1 MIRPLD
7 LMEPEET
14 VGNLWHD
21 WASRMASTE
30 GYRDCAVPLEAV
42 RVSLAVLFRALGGAG
57 GVEIGAA
64 PATASRHRRGTLRTI
79 GDTRQLEHLAS
90 FDGERLRLPPVM
102 DVFPA
107 ADLNR
112 AAYLW
117 LAAMAACGETLP
129 ATDPSSDPLVE
140 DLQHLVAMQAVT
152 ARVLEAC
159 PGLVSLH
166 EALRAH
172 LLETRISHAT
182 GSTEALVE
190 DLTRWHLGDPT
201 LPGAP
206 AGDLMRRFQAGTLQ
220 APRGYAPPAPVPIWL
235 RLERSEPGKA
245 AADPEAGTAPPGL
258 ATTTRKVGIR
268 EDREE
273 ANRKDSFIIHRFEA
287 ILSWVESMN
296 LNRSV
301 DDDDQDNAQKAA
313 EDQDHITLSQNN
325 RRAATRLRLHLD
337 LAPQDADHE
346 RLSDHSTYSEWNHR
360 ARAYLPDHCRV
371 LEAEASADAEQGIVA
386 DPRLVARVRRQFETL
401 HPRRILRPRQIEGA
415 ELDLDALIAAQVS
428 LRATGSGSDRIYQSL
443 RVTERDLSVAVL
455 MDCSRSTEAVIGE
468 RSVIDTAREALV
480 ALAGGI
486 DAAGDRFGIWG
497 FSSLRRDRV
506 FLTRCKQFDAP
517 MSTTVTARIGNLRP
531 GHYTRLG
538 AAVRHV
544 SAQLAKE
551 TATRKLLLVLT
562 DGKPNDLDHYE
573 GVYGIED
580 SRMAVREARMQGQA
594 VHAIIIDADGQD
606 WFARIFNRA
615 GFTLLPDPA
624 RLTRALPDIYRSLIQ
639 ET

>member
-21 WASRMASTE
+21 WASRMASSE

-57 GVEIGAA
+57 GVEIGASA
-64 PATASRHRRGTLRTI
+64 ATASRHRRGTLHTI
-79 GDTRQLEHLAS
+79 GDTRQLEYLAS
-90 FDGERLRLPPVM
+90 FDGDRLRLPPVM

-117 LAAMAACGETLP
+117 LAAMAACGEILP
-129 ATDPSSDPLVE
+129 PSGASTDPLAE
-140 DLQHLVAMQAVT
+140 DLRHLLAMQAAT
-152 ARVLEAC
+152 ARVLAAC

-166 EALRAH
+166 VALRAH
-172 LLETRISHAT
+172 LLETRVSHAT
-182 GSTEALVE
+182 GSTETLVE
-190 DLTRWHLGDPT
+190 ELTRWHLGDPG

-206 AGDLMRRFQAGTLQ
+206 AGDLMRRYRAGMLQ
-220 APRGYAPPAPVPIWL
+220 APRGYAPPVPVPIWL
-235 RLERSEPGKA
+235 RLEPAQAGKA

-258 ATTTRKVGIR
+258 ATTTRKIGIR

-325 RRAATRLRLHLD
+325 MRAATRLRLHLD

-346 RLSDHSTYSEWNHR
+346 RLSDHSTYPEWNHR

-386 DPRLVARVRRQFETL
+386 DPRLVARVRRQFETP

-428 LRATGSGSDRIYQSL
+428 LRATGAGSDRIYQSL

-506 FLTRCKQFDAP
+506 FLTRCKRFDAA
-517 MSTTVTARIGNLRP
+517 MSAAVTARIGNLRP

-544 SAQLAKE
+544 SAQLATE
-551 TATRKLLLVLT
+551 AATRKLLLVLT

>member
-30 GYRDCAVPLEAV
+30 GYLDCAVPLEAV

-64 PATASRHRRGTLRTI
+64 AATASRHRRGVLRTI

-117 LAAMAACGETLP
+117 LAAMAACGDTLT
-129 ATDPSSDPLVE
+129 ASEPSIDPLAE
-140 DLQHLVAMQAVT
+140 DLRHLVAMQAVT

-159 PGLVSLH
+159 PGLESLH

-172 LLETRISHAT
+172 LVETRASHAH

-190 DLTRWHLGDPT
+190 ELTRWHLGDPAP
-201 LPGAP
+201 PGAP
-206 AGDLMRRFQAGTLQ
+206 ACDLMHRYRAGTLQ

-235 RLERSEPGKA
+235 RLERAAPGKA

-258 ATTTRKVGIR
+258 ATTTRKVGKR

-301 DDDDQDNAQKAA
+301 DDDDQDNAKKAA

-346 RLSDHSTYSEWNHR
+346 RLSEHSTYPEWNHR

-371 LEAEASADAEQGIVA
+371 LEVEAKADAEQGIVA
-386 DPRLVARVRRQFETL
+386 DPRLVTRVRRQFETL

-428 LRATGSGSDRIYQSL
+428 LRATGAGSDRIYQSL

-480 ALAGGI
+480 AFAGGI

-506 FLTRCKQFDAP
+506 FLTRCKHFDAP
-517 MSTTVTARIGNLRP
+517 MSAAVTARIGSLRP

-594 VHAIIIDADGQD
+594 AHAIIIDADGQD

>member
-1 MIRPLD
+1 MISPLD

-57 GVEIGAA
+57 GVEIDAA
-64 PATASRHRRGTLRTI
+64 PATAARHRLGALRTI
-79 GDTRQLEHLAS
+79 GDSRQLEHTAS

-102 DVFPA
+102 DMFPA
-107 ADLNR
+107 RDLNR

-117 LAAMAACGETLP
+117 LAAMAACGDGLTDAEVP
-129 ATDPSSDPLVE
+129 ADPLAADVH
-140 DLQHLVAMQAVT
+140 HLVAMEAVT
-152 ARVLEAC
+152 ARVLKVC
-159 PGLVSLH
+159 PGLEGPH
-166 EALRAH
+166 AALRAS
-172 LLETRISHAT
+172 LLDSRESHANGGVET
-182 GSTEALVE
+182 LVE
-190 DLTRWHLGDPT
+190 ELICWHLGAPALLT
-201 LPGAP
+201 EP
-206 AGDLMRRFQAGTLQ
+206 AGDLMRRYRTGTLQ

-235 RLERSEPGKA
+235 RLERAAPGRA

-301 DDDDQDNAQKAA
+301 DDDDQDNASKAA

-346 RLSDHSTYSEWNHR
+346 RLAAPSTYPEWNHR
-360 ARAYLPDHCRV
+360 SGAFMPDHCRV
-371 LEAEASADAEQGIVA
+371 LEAEAIADERQGVVA
-386 DPRLVARVRRQFETL
+386 DPRLVTRVRRQFETL

-428 LRATGSGSDRIYQSL
+428 VRATGAGSDRIYQSL

-506 FLTRCKQFDAP
+506 FLTRCKHFDTP
-517 MSTTVTARIGNLRP
+517 MSAAVTARIGSLRP

-538 AAVRHV
+538 AAVRHT

-573 GVYGIED
+573 GVHGIED